1 MKKALIFISLT
12 PLVLGFNSPILAQ
25 SEDYP
30 SVDGLLQPNTQGELQ
45 KNEID
50 STGESTFGSGFD
62 PMQLMHNANFKRSR
76 NGAEFAEDT
85 RDSLNNAANEFKK
98 LQQQRM
104 LEQTQ
109 Q

>member
-1 MKKALIFISLT
+1 MKTTLILTTLT
-12 PLVLGFNSPILAQ
+12 PLVLGFNSITLAQ

-50 STGESTFGSGFD
+50 STGESTFGSGLD
-62 PMQLMHNANFKRSR
+62 PMQLMHNANFQRSR

-85 RDSLNNAANEFKK
+85 RNNINNAANEFKK
-98 LQQQRM
+98 LQQQRI
-104 LEQTQ
+104 LDQTQ